1 MSIDIKELDVVLKD
15 FDEQLESENFGLY
28 IDAYVPPKEE
38 ANTKGDEY
46 VYNNLDALD
55 FNSWI

>member
-15 FDEQLESENFGLY
+15 FDEMLDSNSFGLY

-38 ANTKGDEY
+38 ANKEEDEY
-46 VYNNLDALD
+46 KYTARDPLN
-55 FNSWI
+55 F

>member
-38 ANTKGDEY
+38 ANTTEDEY
-46 VYNNLDALD
+46 KYTVRQPLN
-55 FNSWI
+55 F